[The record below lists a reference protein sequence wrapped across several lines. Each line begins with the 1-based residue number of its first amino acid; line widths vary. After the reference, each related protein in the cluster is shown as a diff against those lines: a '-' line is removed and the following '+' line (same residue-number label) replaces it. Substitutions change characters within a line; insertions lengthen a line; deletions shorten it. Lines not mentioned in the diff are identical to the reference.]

1 MERPMDNDGDGLSS
15 KSPPDDVEVA
25 LVGGVDITG
34 ASVAG
39 NSGSLSDDEASRLR
53 SLAAEVVDQDEL
65 ERNIGRQADQLLTG
79 QANERD
85 EKRLE
90 KTQTDK
96 AKLAAQIRKI
106 QSRLSQPTGSATT
119 IRLKAEIAN
128 YEAQIDR
135 LDTDAKEI
143 RERINERQQDLE
155 QDDQNEQTG
164 NRKMPNE
171 SQRDYLIRTGKIT
184 PFSKMPGLPRTGSTL
199 QDVLLYAEE
208 DEPEDVPE
216 ETPISTE
223 GPISHRDLL
232 QPGFA
237 DEATSETLSDSP
249 DTSDRPTKR
258 RRLLKESGIFSD
270 DSASTTTS
278 QKQREGLSGV
288 TRELSE
294 DYTTSSFEPG
304 MDDHDSAHLGESS
317 DEKLASG
324 DDDFVMDTPASKQ
337 KRADKRGKTIR
348 EEPQKEDLAGLDDG
362 NEKLYQAR
370 LRSWVARRSNARKR
384 AKARRQSESEG
395 LDGTVT
401 WTQDREERKGVSE
414 EHYTDEGDK
423 EWHLPHP
430 TIDDTEFEGGYK
442 IPGDIYPSLF
452 DYQKTGVRWLW
463 ELYSQQV
470 GGIIGD
476 EMGLGKTIQAIAF
489 LAGLHYS
496 KKITKPII
504 VVAPATVMKQWVNEF
519 HTWWPPFRVSILHTS
534 GSGMID
540 IRRESQREEELSA
553 QLFDASRH
561 KPLSKSQ
568 KAAKRIVDR
577 VVQEGHVLVTTY
589 SGLQTYAELL
599 IPIDWE
605 YAVLDEGHKIRN
617 PNTAITI
624 YCKELRT
631 ANRIILSGTPMQNNL
646 VELWSLFDFVFP
658 MRLGTLVNF
667 RQQFEI
673 PIRQGGYAN
682 ASNLQV
688 QTASKCAE
696 MLKDT
701 ISPYLLQRIK
711 VDVAAD
717 LPKKTEQ
724 VLFCKLTRPQREAYE
739 NFLGSDDMSSIL
751 NGKRQVLYG
760 VDILRKICNHP
771 DLQEHRVLSVKAG
784 YNYGTPAKSGKM
796 IIVKELLDVWK
807 RGGHKTLLFAQ
818 HRIMLDILEK
828 YIKSMDD
835 INYRRMDGNTP
846 ISVRQAMVDEFN
858 TNPEAHVFLL
868 TTKVGGLG
876 INLTGADRVI
886 IYDPDWNPSTDIQA
900 RERAWRLGQK
910 REVQIY
916 RLMVAGTI
924 EEKIFHRQI
933 FKQFLTNKIL
943 RDPKQRQTF
952 QLKDLHDLFSLGRA
966 DEEATETGRLF
977 EGAEVKFGNG
987 VNKFSTSAPIDT
999 TPWGGEVASEHIND
1013 DQAVRGFAGVA
1024 SIESID
1030 GKDEL
1035 TNPDHMS
1042 VDAVNSEAR
1051 IMEGIFARSGVH
1063 SALEH
1068 DQIINGKKVI
1078 TADPKII
1085 EREARKVA
1093 SEAAIELKK
1102 AEQIARNVPVGTPTW
1117 TGQFG
1122 TAGRPEQQHMRGS
1135 GRGGGRGGPSST
1147 SILAGLQNQQAAN
1160 ASAYTQNRNN
1170 LPAQMNGQN
1179 GPRATSFIKL
1189 IRDYMITHG
1198 GKVHTQMLIDHFNRH
1213 CNTPEKTAEF
1223 KAMLKEIA
1231 TLQKGS
1237 RGRGAWLLKEDYRAP
1252 VYSLLVFEEQAIRP
1266 GKAISSLA
1274 LIVLT
1279 NMRTFIIASFLLY
1292 TSLTSAWPWPP
1303 SIRNI
1308 GHPVQRRQNNVQSNP
1323 SSTSATLSPAETSL
1337 VFDSFAPSPSTSNNA
1352 LSNSISITGSAEPS
1366 AAASTMM
1373 NSGSNSEGPTK
1384 TGSLAGKQTGNK
1396 TSKAPETTSI
1406 DPRLPAGGIEMLTP
1420 AAIAPASYYKIGD
1433 QITFGWNY
1441 TSLIVTPTA
1450 IDILA
1455 TCSGCASAY
1464 TLSNNASVKETGSV
1478 VWDTSG
1484 YATGTNPLLTESY
1497 TLIIHD
1503 AAQPTT
1509 AAAQA
1514 GYLGIYNSFTF
1525 GMYAPQPYT
1534 GLDNFVCATCSGALS
1549 NMERQTLTFLFG
1561 MGMITIM
1568 SFTWFAG
1575 GFGVFGVF

>member
-1 MERPMDNDGDGLSS
+1 MESSMDIDGDGLGSES
-15 KSPPDDVEVA
+15 KSNGVEVA
-25 LVGGVDITG
+25 ATHEIDATGVPVVG
-34 ASVAG
+34 
-39 NSGSLSDDEASRLR
+39 NNGSLSDDETSRLR

-65 ERNIGRQADQLLTG
+65 ERNIGRQADHLLTG

-85 EKRLE
+85 EKRLV
-90 KTQTDK
+90 KTQADK

-119 IRLKAEIAN
+119 IRLKAEIVN
-128 YEAQIDR
+128 YEAQINS

-143 RERINERQQDLE
+143 RERISERQKDLE
-155 QDDQNEQTG
+155 EDDQNEQTG

-184 PFSKMPGLPRTGSTL
+184 PFSKMPGLPRAGSTL
-199 QDVLLYAEE
+199 QDVLLDAEE
-208 DEPEDVPE
+208 DEPEEVPDE
-216 ETPISTE
+216 IPISIE
-223 GPISHRDLL
+223 GPLSHRDLL
-232 QPGFA
+232 QPGFVDDVA
-237 DEATSETLSDSP
+237 SETVSDSP
-249 DTSDRPTKR
+249 DISDRPTKR
-258 RRLLKESGIFSD
+258 RRLLRESDGFSD
-270 DSASTTTS
+270 DSTLTTAPQAQRDRDPSVSREPSEESTTS
-278 QKQREGLSGV
+278 I
-288 TRELSE
+288 
-294 DYTTSSFEPG
+294 FEPG
-304 MDDHDSAHLGESS
+304 MDDHELAVLGESS
-317 DEKLASG
+317 DEKVASG
-324 DDDFVMDTPASKQ
+324 DDEFIMDTPASKR
-337 KRADKRGKTIR
+337 KRAFQSEKLVR
-348 EEPQKEDLAGLDDG
+348 EELRKEDLAGLDDG
-362 NEKLYQAR
+362 NENLYQAR
-370 LRSWVARRSNARKR
+370 LQSWVARRSNARKK
-384 AKARRQSESEG
+384 AKARRYSESDRLNGG
-395 LDGTVT
+395 LVQTPSR
-401 WTQDREERKGVSE
+401 QE
-414 EHYTDEGDK
+414 EHEEENGEHNTDEDDE

-430 TIDDTEFEGGYK
+430 TTADADFESGYK

-540 IRRESQREEELSA
+540 VGRESQKEEELSA
-553 QLFDASRH
+553 QMFNASRR
-561 KPLSKSQ
+561 KPMSKSQ

-605 YAVLDEGHKIRN
+605 YTVLDEGHKIRN

-739 NFLGSDDMSSIL
+739 NFLASDDMGSIL

-760 VDILRKICNHP
+760 VDMLRKICNHP
-771 DLQEHRVLSVKAG
+771 DLQEHRVLSVKPG
-784 YNYGTPAKSGKM
+784 YNYGIAAKSGKM

-807 RGGHKTLLFAQ
+807 KGGHKTLLFAQ

-828 YIKSMDD
+828 YIRSMEG

-846 ISVRQAMVDEFN
+846 ISGRQAMVDEFN
-858 TNPEAHVFLL
+858 TNPEADVFLL

-952 QLKDLHDLFSLGRA
+952 HLKDLHDLFSLGRA

-977 EGAEVKFGNG
+977 EGAEVKFGGGTNTLLPP
-987 VNKFSTSAPIDT
+987 SPIDT
-999 TPWGGEVASEHIND
+999 TPWGGEIVSEQTKD
-1013 DQAVRGFAGVA
+1013 DQAVRSIAGVA
-1024 SIESID
+1024 SIERVNS
-1030 GKDEL
+1030 KDEL
-1035 TNPDHMS
+1035 SNPHNTS

-1068 DQIINGKKVI
+1068 DQIINGKKI
-1078 TADPKII
+1078 IAADPKII

-1093 SEAAIELKK
+1093 AEAATELKK

-1122 TAGRPEQQHMRGS
+1122 TAGRPEHQNMRGS
-1135 GRGGGRGGPSST
+1135 GRGVGRGGPSSA
-1147 SILAGLQNQQAAN
+1147 SILAGLQNRQAIN
-1160 ASAYTQNRNN
+1160 LSASARNAN
-1170 LPAQMNGQN
+1170 GSPASINGQS
-1179 GPRATSFIKL
+1179 GPRGKNFMKL
-1189 IRDYMITHG
+1189 IRDYMIIHG

-1237 RGRGAWLLKEDYRAP
+1237 RGRGAWILKDDY
-1252 VYSLLVFEEQAIRP
+1252 
-1266 GKAISSLA
+1266 
-1274 LIVLT
+1274 
-1279 NMRTFIIASFLLY
+1279 
-1292 TSLTSAWPWPP
+1292 
-1303 SIRNI
+1303 
-1308 GHPVQRRQNNVQSNP
+1308 
-1323 SSTSATLSPAETSL
+1323 
-1337 VFDSFAPSPSTSNNA
+1337 
-1352 LSNSISITGSAEPS
+1352 
-1366 AAASTMM
+1366 
-1373 NSGSNSEGPTK
+1373 
-1384 TGSLAGKQTGNK
+1384 
-1396 TSKAPETTSI
+1396 
-1406 DPRLPAGGIEMLTP
+1406 
-1420 AAIAPASYYKIGD
+1420 
-1433 QITFGWNY
+1433 
-1441 TSLIVTPTA
+1441 
-1450 IDILA
+1450 
-1455 TCSGCASAY
+1455 
-1464 TLSNNASVKETGSV
+1464 
-1478 VWDTSG
+1478 
-1484 YATGTNPLLTESY
+1484 
-1497 TLIIHD
+1497 
-1503 AAQPTT
+1503 
-1509 AAAQA
+1509 
-1514 GYLGIYNSFTF
+1514 
-1525 GMYAPQPYT
+1525 
-1534 GLDNFVCATCSGALS
+1534 
-1549 NMERQTLTFLFG
+1549 
-1561 MGMITIM
+1561 
-1568 SFTWFAG
+1568 
-1575 GFGVFGVF
+1575 